1 MEHLKINSIKNN
13 QDNSQDLFLR
23 KVDRDYISNFI
34 KENKEEFK
42 KKHFEIFLDYA
53 FLEFIECKKV
63 FLFIKFLLDV
73 SEYYTLNFINSLLDF
88 SPFTNSWYVNLYEM
102 QIDKMQ
108 IEWGYLSYIRLE
120 NTNISELTCTPQ
132 SIADFRDLCYRCDY
146 SVIDKVIINENGNF
160 NESEFK
166 EIIEIHLDGSSF
178 QINEFIFK

>member
-1 MEHLKINSIKNN
+1 MEHLKINSIKNK

-34 KENKEEFK
+34 KENKVEFK
-42 KKHFEIFLDYA
+42 KKHFEIFTDYD
-53 FLEFIECKKV
+53 LLKFIECRKV
-63 FLFIKFLLDV
+63 YLFIKFLLDI

-108 IEWGYLSYIRLE
+108 IEEGYLSYIRLE
-120 NTNISELTCTPQ
+120 KTNISELTCTPQ
-132 SIADFRDLCYRCDY
+132 SIADFRDLCDCCEY

-166 EIIEIHLDGSSF
+166 EIIEDYLDGGSF